1 MRCYR
6 GQSGSIEVYRVLL
19 LGAILWLLKG
29 YSEIY
34 LQVGYLGVSRSDLE
48 LLVSMK
54 GETYV

>member
-6 GQSGSIEVYRVLL
+6 GLSRSIVCYY
-19 LGAILWLLKG
+19 LGAILWLLRG